1 MKNTNI
7 SGAVLLC
14 LSISAC
20 NHQNEAAHEAELLL
34 NGDTVSVSPTSPI
47 MGKISIDTTTLTL
60 YKTSFTTVGTVRA
73 EAGKLAEAGV
83 PFDGRTIK
91 AHVRLGQQVK
101 AGQPLFSF
109 SSAEASDLAKSYF
122 QAVSGEELAR
132 KELARKTALKEK
144 GIASERELEEARSA
158 AEIAYREL
166 NQSENAIKMLDPA
179 DLGTGNS
186 LNINA
191 PISGE
196 VVTCEVVPGQ
206 YVKSDSDP
214 LIVIADLSEVWVVA
228 QVKEPYIGSV
238 HESDQAEVV
247 LESGAVIPGKITY
260 VGKLLDD
267 QTRSAEVIIA
277 CANADR
283 RLLPGMFTRV
293 KFSGIPSDVVMI
305 PSSSVLQGE
314 QGSYVFVKMADGRF
328 ARRKVTIISAEQGK
342 VVVTEGLVPGEA
354 VVSAGG
360 IYIAG

>member
-1 MKNTNI
+1 M
-7 SGAVLLC
+7 
-14 LSISAC
+14 
-20 NHQNEAAHEAELLL
+20 
-34 NGDTVSVSPTSPI
+34 
-47 MGKISIDTTTLTL
+47 
-60 YKTSFTTVGTVRA
+60 
-73 EAGKLAEAGV
+73 
-83 PFDGRTIK
+83 
-91 AHVRLGQQVK
+91 
-101 AGQPLFSF
+101 
-109 SSAEASDLAKSYF
+109 
-122 QAVSGEELAR
+122 
-132 KELARKTALKEK
+132 
-144 GIASERELEEARSA
+144 EEARST

-166 NQSENAIKMLDPA
+166 NQSENAIKMLGIDPA

-238 HESDQAEVV
+238 HESDQ
-247 LESGAVIPGKITY
+247 
-260 VGKLLDD
+260 DD

-328 ARRKVTIISAEQGK
+328 SRRKVTIISAEQGK